1 MMPLDLSIALLLTA
15 TFLAAWQTIQWHVA
29 TRGPISQARTITKL
43 NSRFYSSASLAFIIL
58 LLFPQF
64 EGQARSIFHFS
75 KFYEY
80 IDVFGVCA
88 AGINIDLHF
97 GFHHLTTPYLTLVR
111 VLWYSE
117 GWKVVAGLNAFHHF
131 LMHMVVEYDSD
142 KEAAA
147 DVDTGDDVI
156 ETTNMRQVLIAT
168 SASARNRLVGMGGV
182 VRNIGSG
189 GADDVVAKYSVTLGP
204 KDEQNAYTAELGAIA
219 VVLKCI
225 PDGLYHQEVIIITGN
240 RSTLQAIAKSR
251 QQSGQSTTREIYKHA
266 RRLDKGGNGIKMHW
280 VSSTNESFILGAEA
294 KAESRQPQTA
304 DTEQRNRRTRPDRP
318 D

>member
-1 MMPLDLSIALLLTA
+1 MPLDLSIALLLTA

-131 LMHMVVEYDSD
+131 LMY
-142 KEAAA
+142 AYF
-147 DVDTGDDVI
+147 
-156 ETTNMRQVLIAT
+156 
-168 SASARNRLVGMGGV
+168 GGV
-182 VRNIGSG
+182 GV
-189 GADDVVAKYSVTLGP
+189 
-204 KDEQNAYTAELGAIA
+204 
-219 VVLKCI
+219 
-225 PDGLYHQEVIIITGN
+225 
-240 RSTLQAIAKSR
+240 LQAVLYVTGTFQLVVGLIGEYWILQRKVSHEESDIWPHIFGFGLLSTYLVLWLQSLWVGKRQDNSKDKS
-251 QQSGQSTTREIYKHA
+251 S
-266 RRLDKGGNGIKMHW
+266 
-280 VSSTNESFILGAEA
+280 
-294 KAESRQPQTA
+294 
-304 DTEQRNRRTRPDRP
+304 
-318 D
+318 